1 MNQLSTIS
9 EKGETTAKPVHHSK
23 LHKHSSEG
31 AIRHK
36 VNKSKFENKNFE
48 KFHIDKDTLTIE
60 SLIVKFDTFIQLL
73 SPTTNSAVPE
83 DKNDDEVGEKPN
95 EMPDADKLI
104 KLWVKNN
111 SVIDNE
117 ITSLIEK
124 VTRFIKM

>member
-1 MNQLSTIS
+1 MKIKLS
-9 EKGETTAKPVHHSK
+9 
-23 LHKHSSEG
+23 
-31 AIRHK
+31 
-36 VNKSKFENKNFE
+36 KNF
-48 KFHIDKDTLTIE
+48 IDKDTLTIE

-83 DKNDDEVGEKPN
+83 DKNDHDEIGEKPN

-124 VTRFIKM
+124 VTRFLKM

>member
-1 MNQLSTIS
+1 MRIKILKIC
-9 EKGETTAKPVHHSK
+9 
-23 LHKHSSEG
+23 
-31 AIRHK
+31 
-36 VNKSKFENKNFE
+36 
-48 KFHIDKDTLTIE
+48 IDKDTLTIE

-83 DKNDDEVGEKPN
+83 DKNDHDDEIERKLN

-124 VTRFIKM
+124 VTRFFKM